1 MRVMARFALVTVCL
15 LGAIIARGAEGQ
27 QGRDTDPASAPP
39 HERTWIDVAPAPV
52 PSGLPLIGPDG
63 FDALGR
69 PRQVVDRAALRSL
82 LVGRSFGR
90 LNSVLQRLQDDFERD
105 RRYEERVH
113 DAFDAL
119 GYPNSR
125 ERELIDAWVAA
136 TPRSFAPY
144 LARASHWSRTG
155 HLWRGTRY
163 ARDTSAAEWMR
174 MREAFDAARRDLA
187 TALRL
192 RSGLVQARV
201 LQLGVEITDG
211 RRDQAEALMEEALR
225 ACPTCFYP
233 RVEWLR
239 ALEPRWGGSLEE
251 MEAYAVD
258 RADPKAPLHRLLRG
272 YVDLERATQARLKSA
287 NEEAFAHLDAAC
299 SRGDHWQFLVARAD
313 AGTRPDG
320 VNPYL
325 PALEEA
331 NAAHPGLSEVLA
343 RRADAY
349 YGAKRLEEAGQD
361 LLYVLRANPT
371 SFLGGRLHARVVWAL
386 DAMGWKEH
394 QAGRQAGAARLY
406 ALAKALAPADEPLAD
421 RAALV
426 GQASPGQAGQTP
438 ISGDHR
444 PLLTVN
450 VVDPEGRPVT
460 GSRVDLV
467 AGRGNWEQLDRLLN
481 NQGQGRRTDASGTYQ
496 GPVEAGT
503 VVVTASQPKG
513 PRRGV
518 ASAVTVGVT
527 GAAVRL
533 VLAGPTRIRGRV
545 VPGPGAAAG
554 GVEVRAIPAGAE
566 FTAEPRAFAAAL
578 AGPDG
583 AFTLEPLD
591 AGRYRITTRTVGDQ
605 GGYGPMVLG
614 PELNGGTLDA
624 VVRLEQER
632 NFRGRVLVSQAD
644 GTVVPAERFT
654 VFAPPFGEKTIEAAD
669 GRFSI
674 SYLRR
679 YGRSSVIF
687 TVKGYQEVVHVQSF
701 LEPDTDTGDVVV
713 GRTRRLRGRVEDARG
728 YPLLGVS
735 VAPAAGRVLDETDT
749 EGRFDVAVQEGPI
762 TLRFVHPRWVQ
773 AKLELKGSEQD
784 LEVRLAAGAAMKFR
798 VVDTEG
804 KPVPYVLLSATDGQ
818 RTVKCTSAP
827 NGMCEMEGLEPGDF
841 TVYSNPGVRLE
852 PGGPSPPPLHLR
864 IAATETV
871 SMRFPWSGRKTR
883 LALEADIGRGRMVRP
898 TALVFPGTPVV
909 EAALDARGRALLPHY
924 VLPANGVLEHLPP
937 GRYTVVPVDA
947 RRSYTCAQTLVTLV
961 DGDDRKLSVQYPESG
976 CR

>member
-1 MRVMARFALVTVCL
+1 MRVMARFALVSVCL
-15 LGAIIARGAEGQ
+15 FEATIARGAEGQ
-27 QGRDTDPASAPP
+27 PGRDTAPASVPP
-39 HERTWIDVAPAPV
+39 HEKTWIDVVPAPV

-69 PRQVVDRAALRSL
+69 PRQVVDRAALRSF

-90 LNSVLQRLQDDFERD
+90 LNSVLERFQDDFERD

-119 GYPNSR
+119 GYPNAR

-136 TPRSFAPY
+136 TPGSFAAY

-163 ARDTSAAEWMR
+163 ARDTSTAEWQR
-174 MREAFDAARRDLA
+174 MREAFDAARLDLA

-192 RSGLVQARV
+192 RPGLVQARV

-211 RRDQAEALMEEALR
+211 RGDQAEALMEEALR

-272 YVDLERATQARLKSA
+272 YVDLERATQARFKSA

-299 SRGDHWQFLVARAD
+299 ARGDYWRFLVARAD

-320 VNPYL
+320 VNAYL
-325 PALEEA
+325 PTLEEA

-343 RRADAY
+343 RRAGAY
-349 YGAKRLEEAGQD
+349 YSATRWEEAGQD

-371 SFLGGRLHARVVWAL
+371 SNLGGQLHARVVRAL

-394 QAGRQAGAARLY
+394 QAGRRAGAARLY
-406 ALAKALAPADEPLAD
+406 ALAKALAPSDESLAA

-426 GQASPGQAGQTP
+426 GQASPGQAELTP
-438 ISGDHR
+438 ISGDQR
-444 PLLTVN
+444 PLLTVT
-450 VVDPEGRPVT
+450 VVDPEGRPVA
-460 GSRVDLV
+460 GARVDLV
-467 AGRGNWEQLDRLLN
+467 PGRGNWEQLDRLLD
-481 NQGQGRRTDASGTYQ
+481 GKGPGRRTDASGTYQ

-503 VVVTASQPKG
+503 MVVTASQPEG

-518 ASAVTVGVT
+518 ATAVTVGTT

-533 VLAGPTRIRGRV
+533 VLAGPTRIRGQV
-545 VPGPGAAAG
+545 VPGTGATAG
-554 GVEVRAIPAGAE
+554 GVEVRAIPTGAE

-578 AGPDG
+578 TGPDG

-591 AGRYRITTRTVGDQ
+591 AGRYRITTRRVGDRSD
-605 GGYGPMVLG
+605 YGPMVLG
-614 PELNGGTLDA
+614 PELNGGSLGA
-624 VVRLEQER
+624 VVRLEQDR
-632 NFRGRVLVSQAD
+632 TFRGRVLVSRPD

-654 VFAPPFGEKTIEAAD
+654 VLALPFGEKTIEAAD

-674 SYLRR
+674 SFPMR
-679 YGRSSVIF
+679 YARSAVIF
-687 TVKGYQEVVHVQSF
+687 TVKGYQEVVHVRPF
-701 LEPDTDTGDVVV
+701 LEPDNDAGDIVV

-728 YPLLGVS
+728 YPLLGVT
-735 VAPAAGRVLDETDT
+735 VAPALGRALDETDT
-749 EGRFDVAVQEGPI
+749 EGRFDVAVQEGPV

-773 AKLELKGSEQD
+773 AVLELKGSEQD

-798 VVDTEG
+798 VEDTQG

-827 NGMCEMEGLEPGDF
+827 NGMCEVEGLEPGDF
-841 TVYSNPGVRLE
+841 TVYSNPGVRSDR
-852 PGGPSPPPLHLR
+852 GGPSPPPLHLR
-864 IAATETV
+864 LAAAETV

-898 TALVFPGTPVV
+898 TALVFPGTPGV
-909 EAALDARGRALLPHY
+909 EAALDAKGRALLPHY
-924 VLPANGVLEHLPP
+924 VLPANEVLEHLPP
-937 GRYTVVPVDA
+937 GRYTVVPVDPW
-947 RRSYTCAQTLVTLV
+947 RSYTCAQTLVTLV
-961 DGDDRKLSVQYPESG
+961 DGDDRKLSVQYPEGG